1 MTAVDRRQAQAR
13 VQELRELI
21 RHHDYRYYVLAR
33 PEIPDEAY
41 DALFREL
48 QELEA
53 RFPDLVTPD
62 SPTQRVGGRPA
73 EGFRQVRH
81 EVPMLSLDN
90 AFGPDDLRAFD
101 RRVRAALGGEPV
113 RYVAELKIDGLSVAL
128 VYRDGVL
135 ERAATRG
142 DGEVGEDVTA
152 NVRTIRSVPLRLRT
166 GPGGGPEVA
175 LVEVRGEV
183 YMPISGFRRLNER
196 LEAQGQQRFANPRN
210 AAAGSLRQLDP
221 RVTAERPLDA
231 FLYGVA
237 RVEGPEPR
245 THHEA
250 LELLRAWGFKVNPH
264 ARLCADIEEVIA
276 FCEEW
281 TARRGELDYLVDGV
295 VVKVDGLEQQ
305 RRLGTTARS
314 PRWAVAYKFP
324 AERARTRVRDIWVS
338 VGRTGALTPI
348 AELEP
353 VWVGGTVVSRASLH
367 NEDIVRQLDVRVG
380 DWVVVHKAGEIIP
393 EIVEV
398 DRSARTGAEQ
408 PFVMPD
414 RCPVCGAEAIRPEGE
429 AVRRCTG
436 VACPAQVRERIRH
449 FASRSAMDIEGLGP
463 ALIDQL
469 VDRGLIRD
477 AADLYFLT
485 AEQLRTLERVG
496 EKSAE
501 NLLRSI
507 AASKDRPLRRL
518 LVGLGIRFVGER
530 VAELLAE
537 RFRSLDALMAA
548 GEDELTSV
556 PEIGPRIAESVRS
569 FFAQEQTRVLV
580 EKLRRA
586 GVRLADEE
594 PAAADGDRPLAG
606 KTFVFTGTLSSMT
619 RTQAQALVQS
629 LGGRVASGV
638 SRATDYVVA
647 GADPGSKLDR
657 ARELGVPVLD
667 EDAFL
672 ALVGLRPGART

>member
-1 MTAVDRRQAQAR
+1 MDRDQAAAR
-13 VQELRELI
+13 IRALREQI
-21 RHHDYRYYVLAR
+21 RHHDYRYYVLDD
-33 PEIPDEAY
+33 PEVPDEVY
-41 DALFREL
+41 DALLREL

-90 AFGPDDLRAFD
+90 AFGPEELRAFD

-113 RYVAELKIDGLSVAL
+113 RYVAELKIDGVSISL

-152 NVRTIRSVPLRLRT
+152 NVRTIRSIPLRLRT
-166 GPGGGPEVA
+166 GPGGGPAVA
-175 LVEVRGEV
+175 LLEVRGEV
-183 YMPISGFRRLNER
+183 YMPISGFRQLNER
-196 LEAQGQQRFANPRN
+196 LQAQGQQGFANPRN

-221 RVTAERPLDA
+221 RVTAARPLDA
-231 FLYGVA
+231 FLYAVA
-237 RVEGPEPR
+237 RVEGLELR
-245 THHEA
+245 HHHEA

-264 ARLCADIEEVIA
+264 WRLCADVEEVA
-276 FCEEW
+276 AYCEEW
-281 TARRGELDYLVDGV
+281 TRRRGELDYLVDGV
-295 VVKVDGLEQQ
+295 VVKVDDLDQQ

-367 NEDIVRQLDVRVG
+367 NEDVVRELDVRVG
-380 DWVVVHKAGEIIP
+380 DWVIVHKAGEIIP

-398 DRSARTGAEQ
+398 DRAARTGQER

-414 RCPVCGAEAIRPEGE
+414 RCPVCGAAAVRPEGE
-429 AVRRCTG
+429 AIRRCTG
-436 VACPAQVRERIRH
+436 VACPAQLRERIRH
-449 FASRSAMDIEGLGP
+449 FASRAAMDIEGLGP

-469 VDRGLIRD
+469 VERGLVRD
-477 AADLYFLT
+477 PADLYFLT
-485 AEQLRTLERVG
+485 REQLLSLERVG
-496 EKSAE
+496 ERSAD
-501 NLLRSI
+501 NLLRAI
-507 AASKDRPLRRL
+507 AVSKERPLRRL

-548 GEDELTSV
+548 REEDLLAI
-556 PEIGPRIAESVRS
+556 PEIGPRIAESVRT

-586 GVRLADEE
+586 GVRLADPE
-594 PAAADGDRPLAG
+594 PADAAQGQGPLAG
-606 KTFVFTGTLSSMT
+606 KTFVFTGTLASMT
-619 RTQAQALVQS
+619 RAEAQARVQA
-629 LGGRVASGV
+629 LGGRVASSV
-638 SRATDYVVA
+638 SRQTDYLVV
-647 GADPGSKLDR
+647 GADPGSKLER
-657 ARELGVPVLD
+657 ARALGVTVLD
-667 EDAFL
+667 EEAFL
-672 ALVGLRPGART
+672 RLLGQHAVPRP